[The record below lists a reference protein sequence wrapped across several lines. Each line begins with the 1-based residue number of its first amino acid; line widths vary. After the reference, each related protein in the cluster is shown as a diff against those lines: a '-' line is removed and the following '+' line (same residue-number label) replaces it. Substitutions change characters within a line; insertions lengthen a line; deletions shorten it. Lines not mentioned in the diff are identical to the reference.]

1 MQPLSN
7 STVQALYNPCP
18 ICENSFLDNLIEKP
32 QGWLRYVVQSYCRDN
47 STQEYNEHP
56 KLMHLGCAVMAMTEK
71 SMADRAC
78 CLCEAKDAYLQ
89 RITGSNEI
97 EMSPYCKNSPSNAC
111 RIGDI
116 EFFKELKQKQ
126 PDILTLQC
134 PLVELNQS
142 FPLLSHAVFYDQIE
156 LVQWMLEAGFSKAE
170 SASGVTPFKL
180 AVELGYVDI
189 VIQLLQ
195 HECTLPLFEYEEGA
209 VWFAEQ
215 DEVWV

>member
-1 MQPLSN
+1 MN
-7 STVQALYNPCP
+7 
-18 ICENSFLDNLIEKP
+18 
-32 QGWLRYVVQSYCRDN
+32 
-47 STQEYNEHP
+47 
-56 KLMHLGCAVMAMTEK
+56 
-71 SMADRAC
+71 
-78 CLCEAKDAYLQ
+78 
-89 RITGSNEI
+89 
-97 EMSPYCKNSPSNAC
+97 PYCKNSPSNAC
-111 RIGDI
+111 RIGDM

-142 FPLLSHAVFYDQIE
+142 FPLLSHAVFYDQLE